1 MKIITKNQ
9 KETIELGEKISRKLR
24 GGEILALEGDL
35 GAGKTTLI
43 KGIAKGLGIK
53 KAITSPTFVL
63 MKVYRIRNHAFA
75 VYPSTKLRMTAM
87 AGRQELGIR
96 NFIHIDAYR
105 VKDWQDLRDIGIE
118 EYLGEK
124 NSVVVIEWADRV
136 KKLFWDKKVIWLMM
150 GLGKKENE
158 REIIIM
164 K

>member
-9 KETIELGEKISRKLR
+9 KETIELGKEIARQLR
-24 GGEILALEGDL
+24 GREIIALEGDL

-43 KGIAKGLGIK
+43 KGIARGLGTR

-63 MKVYRIRNHAFA
+63 MKVYTDFTDKIHGLHRLRIKRLVH
-75 VYPSTKLRMTAM
+75 V
-87 AGRQELGIR
+87 
-96 NFIHIDAYR
+96 DAYR
-105 VKDWQDLRDIGIE
+105 VKDWRDLRDIGVE

-124 NSVVVIEWADRV
+124 NSVVVIEWAERV
-136 KKLFWDKKVIWLMM
+136 KKLFHGKKVIWIKM

-158 REIIIM
+158 REIIIR